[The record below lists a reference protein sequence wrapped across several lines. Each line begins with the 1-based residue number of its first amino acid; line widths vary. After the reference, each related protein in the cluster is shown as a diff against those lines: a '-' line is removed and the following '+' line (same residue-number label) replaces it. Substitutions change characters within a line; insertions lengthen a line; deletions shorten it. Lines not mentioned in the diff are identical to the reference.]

1 MDWTVTNEL
10 TQRKQKPTKLKL
22 RILFIDIVH
31 PLLKQE
37 LEKQNHICDT
47 AYEESKDGIEGIIS
61 NYQGIIIRSR
71 FKIDKQF
78 IDCGS
83 NLKFIAR
90 AGSGL
95 ENIDVDYA
103 ENKNIHCYNAAE
115 GNREAVAEHA
125 LGMLLSLFNNLNK
138 ADQEVRNGIWE
149 REGNRGIKL
158 AGKTVAMIGYG
169 NNGSAFAQVLKGFNV
184 TILAYDKYLKDY
196 SYKST
201 MENIFK
207 DADIVSLHIP
217 LLVETTYL
225 VNDNFINS
233 FEKDIY
239 LINTA
244 RGKCVNTKDLVRAL
258 ESGKIKG
265 ACLDVLEYEETSFE
279 NLSKEE
285 LNSDMQYLI
294 NSKNIILSPHIAG
307 WTKESNLKI
316 AEVLLNKFISDFPQ

>member
-1 MDWTVTNEL
+1 M
-10 TQRKQKPTKLKL
+10 K
-22 RILFIDIVH
+22 ILFIDTVH

-37 LEKQNHICDT
+37 LEKENHICDT
-47 AYEESKDGIEGIIS
+47 AYNKSKIEIEQIIS

-78 IDCGS
+78 IDCCS

-115 GNREAVAEHA
+115 GNRQAVAEQA
-125 LGMLLSLFNNLNK
+125 LGMLLSLFNNLNG
-138 ADQEVRNGIWE
+138 ADQEVRNGVWE
-149 REGNRGIKL
+149 REGNRGIEL
-158 AGKTVAMIGYG
+158 AGKTVAIIGYG

-184 TILAYDKYLKDY
+184 KVLAYDKYLKDY

-207 DADIVSLHIP
+207 DADILSLHIP
-217 LLVETTYL
+217 LTEETTYL
-225 VNDNFINS
+225 VDDNFIDS

-244 RGKCVNTKDLVRAL
+244 RGKCTNTKHLVTAL
-258 ESGKIKG
+258 VNGKIKG
-265 ACLDVLEYEETSFE
+265 ACLDVLEYEKISFE
-279 NLSKEE
+279 NLSKKG
-285 LNSDMQYLI
+285 LTSDMQYLI
-294 NSKNIILSPHIAG
+294 NSKNTILSPHIAG
-307 WTKESNLKI
+307 WTKESNVKI